1 MRRNLQTAAPLLR
14 ELAAMGSPV
23 SARQHPLAL
32 NEPPGPRRP
41 AQRSPAPTL
50 RRQVTAVVRY
60 GNFELMGI
68 VHPDDAPAVA
78 RMDAMTD
85 GAERAAFLKAAAWTP
100 AGQSA
105 AGLLTQRQGC
115 CLFLVLSTGT
125 GAIRSKILFRC
136 TTTWFPLVSTTAL
149 DLPMGRSTYDWIS
162 LRRLPQGR
170 VQGLGWRAQAGA
182 ASRLHSTPPRFPLK
196 LHGI

>member
-32 NEPPGPRRP
+32 NEPPAGPRRP
-41 AQRSPAPTL
+41 AQRSPAPIL
-50 RRQVTAVVRY
+50 RHQVTAVVRY

-125 GAIRSKILFRC
+125 ILF
-136 TTTWFPLVSTTAL
+136 
-149 DLPMGRSTYDWIS
+149 IS
-162 LRRLPQGR
+162 ILANSPTIRFSLSESFRNRVNHFHAGLR
-170 VQGLGWRAQAGA
+170 
-182 ASRLHSTPPRFPLK
+182 T
-196 LHGI
+196 